1 MTHIYN
7 HFNGQHV
14 DAKAC
19 IEKESHVTT
28 SNDNFGTIILGRQVS
43 HGDGMYMEGKVQ
55 GVKVTFTADTG
66 AARTVVSKHVYLRIP
81 DEMKPILRESSS
93 LVGADGQP
101 LRELGRAIFGI
112 EIGTLELEQEVIVAE
127 IEDDVLLGLDVL
139 KRGDEGP
146 CFIDLDEGQITINGV
161 TIQCTSQSN
170 NVRKVTVADDY
181 EVPANSEMIVDV
193 FVERNQSD
201 NSMTGTE
208 FLIEPCKQF
217 MEDHP
222 LVVSSTLV
230 DIGREVT
237 SKGRIMNPYD
247 KGWTI
252 HQNTV
257 WGSAETQRVQNK
269 PWILLPSAGEND
281 QDDFSHV
288 RRIKLDVPTKPVDW
302 ETNVDLIRSQA
313 MAGSAGSG
321 KSGIVAQHFEHLH
334 DQATTDLNDMDKTSV
349 AQLLAKYGV
358 LF

>member
-217 MEDHP
+217 VEDHP

-237 SKGRIMNPYD
+237 SKVRIMNPYD
-247 KGWTI
+247 QEWTI

-257 WGSAETQRVQNK
+257 LGSAERIQNE
-269 PWILLPSAGEND
+269 PVVLLPSAGKND
-281 QDDFSHV
+281 QDDYSHV
-288 RRIKLDVPTKPVDW
+288 RRLKLDVPTKPVDW

-313 MAGSAGSG
+313 MAGSAGGG
-321 KSGIVAQHFEHLH
+321 KSGIVAQHFEHLN

-358 LF
+358 LL